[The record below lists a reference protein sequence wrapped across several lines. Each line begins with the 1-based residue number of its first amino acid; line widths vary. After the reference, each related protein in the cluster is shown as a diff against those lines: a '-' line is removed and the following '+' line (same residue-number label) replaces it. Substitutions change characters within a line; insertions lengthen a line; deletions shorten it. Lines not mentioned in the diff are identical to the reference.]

1 MFDMGQ
7 ETYSPELRERWAAAL
22 AGYDPLRVGGKVV
35 SSRGLMLTCKLPAAV
50 NDRCEILTGRDSS
63 CLAEVVGFSS
73 DLAYL
78 FLYEIGDQV
87 RPNMPVIN
95 RGHGAQVPS
104 GPGLLGRVLDGIGR
118 PIDDRGPLQGCRMR
132 TLELAA
138 PSPLRRTRVRNVFT
152 TSVRA
157 IDGLLTLGRGQRL
170 GIFSGSGVGKSTLLG
185 EIAKGSD
192 AQINV
197 IALIGERGGEVKPFI
212 EDCLGEGLQK
222 SVVIVATCDEPPLM
236 RVRAAQLALAIAGSF
251 RSQGAHVLLM
261 CDSLTRLAMAQR
273 QIGIAHGEPPSAR
286 SYTPSVFQL
295 LANYVECMGNADVGS
310 ITGILTVLVD
320 GDDLDEPITD
330 AVRSFV
336 DGHIVLDRRLAEI
349 GHFPAISIG
358 QSISRV
364 MHDVTDAAH
373 QAAARK
379 VRAILATYTQSED
392 LIRIGAYVKG
402 SMPSLDQAIEM
413 REKILPWLRQAKNE
427 RSGFAQTREAMNHL
441 GAAWKY

>member
-1 MFDMGQ
+1 MMAQTTF
-7 ETYSPELRERWAAAL
+7 SPELRQRWQTAL

-35 SSRGLMLTCKLPAAV
+35 SARGLMLTCKLPAAV
-50 NDRCEILTGRDSS
+50 NDRCEILTGRAGK
-63 CLAEVVGFSS
+63 CLAEVVGFAN

-78 FLYEIGDQV
+78 FLYENGEQV
-87 RPNMPVIN
+87 RPNMPVLN
-95 RGHGAQVPS
+95 RGHGMQVPS

-118 PIDDRGPLQGCRMR
+118 PIDERGPLQGCRWR
-132 TLELAA
+132 TLELTA
-138 PSPLRRTRVRNVFT
+138 PSPLRRTRIRDVFAT
-152 TSVRA
+152 NVRA
-157 IDGLLTLGRGQRL
+157 IDGLLALGRGQRV

-192 AQINV
+192 AEINV

-212 EDCLGEGLQK
+212 EDCLGAGLSK
-222 SVVIVATCDEPPLM
+222 SVVVVATCDDPPLM
-236 RVRAAQLALAIAGSF
+236 RVRAAQMALAIADSYRRRGS
-251 RSQGAHVLLM
+251 HVLLM

-295 LANYVECMGNADVGS
+295 LANYVECMGNAAKGS

-320 GDDLDEPITD
+320 GDDFDEPITD

-336 DGHIVLDRRLAEI
+336 DGHIVLDRRLAEM

-373 QAAARK
+373 QDAARR
-379 VRAILATYTQSED
+379 VRAILATYAQAED
-392 LIRIGAYVKG
+392 LIRIGAYVRG
-402 SMPSLDQAIEM
+402 SMPSIDKAIEL
-413 REKILPWLRQAKNE
+413 REKVLPWLRQAKNE
-427 RSGFAQTREAMNHL
+427 RCAPGQTRATMNQIA
-441 GAAWKY
+441 AAWSF